1 MPSTPNAML
10 SAVSDSLAARTGRSL
25 GQATHKVSLREV
37 GEVDAEIVQ
46 LLRAAYEQ
54 SA

>member
-1 MPSTPNAML
+1 MPSTPNEML
-10 SAVSDSLAARTGRSL
+10 SAVSDWLAARTGRSL
-25 GQATHKVSLREV
+25 RQATHKVSLRDV

-54 SA
+54 NA